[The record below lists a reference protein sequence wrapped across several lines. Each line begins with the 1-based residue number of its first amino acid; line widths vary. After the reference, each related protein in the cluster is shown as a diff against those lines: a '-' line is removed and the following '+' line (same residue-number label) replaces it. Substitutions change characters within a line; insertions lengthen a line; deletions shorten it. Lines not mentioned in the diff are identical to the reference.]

1 MAISPQRLTI
11 YLYSAYRAVIFA
23 IAQLSCYIVRI
34 VLVELKSVGRSP
46 IYTYADV
53 AMGTLSVNE
62 IQSVN
67 HLLSHTQHAQL
78 VIFRVLK
85 STSPARQQQQHVR
98 QRNVFC
104 YCDLHTIYTGAI
116 GLMQRSSSNF

>member
-1 MAISPQRLTI
+1 
-11 YLYSAYRAVIFA
+11 
-23 IAQLSCYIVRI
+23 
-34 VLVELKSVGRSP
+34 
-46 IYTYADV
+46 
-53 AMGTLSVNE
+53 MGTLSVNE

-85 STSPARQQQQHVR
+85 STSPARQQQKHVR

-104 YCDLHTIYTGAI
+104 YCDSHTILYWCHRADATEFI
-116 GLMQRSSSNF
+116 KFLTSYPERRVVKTP